1 MACRQFSVREK
12 VWIIEKMYQL
22 QYAVQVQRLWD
33 KEMENDPPCRPTI
46 NALMRK
52 FEEAGS
58 VIDITPPCR
67 PVSVT
72 GQNMMDEVSEIL
84 DEDRQTS
91 TRRMSIQLN
100 ISQASVQRIYKKMGL
115 KRKI

>member
-1 MACRQFSVREK
+1 MARRQFSVHEK
-12 VWIIEKMYQL
+12 VWIIKKMYQL
-22 QYAVQVQRLWD
+22 QYPVQVQRFWG
-33 KEMENDPPCRPTI
+33 KEMENNPPSRPTI

-52 FEEAGS
+52 FEETGS
-58 VIDITPPCR
+58 VIDITPPGR

-91 TRRMSIQLN
+91 TRRMSMQLN
-100 ISQASVQRIYKKMGL
+100 ISQAVNYVSLSNTRF
-115 KRKI
+115 